1 MTDFELER
9 DAIVQTFL
17 GESQEGLA
25 VMEEVLIALEVRGED
40 PELLGTVFRLAHT
53 LKGNGSSLGFDGLV
67 RFCHTLEDL
76 LDRLRERSLPVTSEL
91 IALLLRAVDALREMV
106 PAAAAGADALSG
118 GQERLLRQL
127 AAHAATAKA
136 PAMAAAPVPAPEPQ
150 PTPVASADPGPRPS
164 TERAPGGSPRA
175 LRVDMHKLDRMLDLT
190 GEIAI
195 ARNRLRRM
203 LVEGEASPETIEA
216 QGEVDRLCQDLQER
230 VMQARLVPLRA
241 TLRQHIRTVRDLS
254 ASQGKQA
261 RLLIEGE
268 DVEVDTSVIEHV
280 RDPLTHMIR
289 NAVDHGIERPDRRR
303 QRGKDPCGTI
313 AIRARHES
321 GTIVLEISDDGAGLD
336 RERILD
342 RARRRGLDTAR
353 LEAGELQRLVFE
365 PGFSTAEAV
374 TELSGRGVGLDVVR
388 RNIHALRGSVGIRS
402 RAGEGTTIAVRLPLT
417 LAIIEGFG
425 VAVGDE
431 TYVIPLEAVAE
442 CLELP
447 AETSADGDGRGV
459 ISLRGKPLPYVRL
472 RRLFGCA
479 GDPRREHVVV
489 VRQDDGT
496 QAGLVVDDLHGESQT
511 VIKPLGRIF
520 RGLPGISGSAILG
533 SGRVALILDVPAL
546 LARALA
552 GAGETSGQDGR
563 GTETEATVC

>member
-17 GESQEGLA
+17 GETEEGLA
-25 VMEEVLIALEVRGED
+25 VMEEVLIALEVRGDD

-76 LDRLRERSLPVTSEL
+76 LDRLRERVLPVTADL

-106 PAAAAGADALSG
+106 PAAAAGADALNG

-127 AAHAATAKA
+127 AAYAASGTAPVA
-136 PAMAAAPVPAPEPQ
+136 SQPSADQAEEPVPAPI
-150 PTPVASADPGPRPS
+150 TTLDAS
-164 TERAPGGSPRA
+164 GGKSRG

-203 LVEGEASPETIEA
+203 LEEGGASPEMLEA
-216 QGEVDRLCQDLQER
+216 QSEVDRLGQDLQER

-261 RLLIEGE
+261 RLVVEGE

-289 NAVDHGIERPDRRR
+289 NAVDHGIERPDLRR

-313 AIRARHES
+313 ALRARHES

-342 RARRRGLDTAR
+342 RARRRGVDTAR
-353 LEAGELQRLVFE
+353 LDTGEVQRLVFE
-365 PGFSTAEAV
+365 PGFSTAETV

-402 RAGEGTTIAVRLPLT
+402 RAGEGTTITVRLPLT

-431 TYVIPLEAVAE
+431 TYVIPLEAVVE

-447 AETSADGDGRGV
+447 AEASSNGEGGGV
-459 ISLRGKPLPYVRL
+459 ISLRGAALPYVRL
-472 RRLFGCA
+472 RRLFGVA
-479 GDPRREHVVV
+479 GEGRREHVVV
-489 VRQDDGT
+489 VKQDDGAP
-496 QAGLVVDDLHGESQT
+496 AGLVVDDLYGESQT

-520 RGLPGISGSAILG
+520 RGLPGIAGSAILG

-552 GAGETSGQDGR
+552 GADETSGGDGR
-563 GTETEATVC
+563 ETETETTTC

>member
-17 GESQEGLA
+17 GETEEGLA
-25 VMEEVLIALEVRGED
+25 VMEEVLIALEVRGDD

-76 LDRLRERSLPVTSEL
+76 LDRLRERVLPVTADL

-106 PAAAAGADALSG
+106 PAAAAGADALNG

-127 AAHAATAKA
+127 AAYAASGTAPVA
-136 PAMAAAPVPAPEPQ
+136 SQPSADQAEEPVPAPI
-150 PTPVASADPGPRPS
+150 TTLDAS
-164 TERAPGGSPRA
+164 GGKSRG

-203 LVEGEASPETIEA
+203 LEEGGASPEMLEA
-216 QGEVDRLCQDLQER
+216 QSEVDRLGQDLQER

-261 RLLIEGE
+261 RLVVEGE

-289 NAVDHGIERPDRRR
+289 NAVDHGIERPDLRR

-313 AIRARHES
+313 ALRARHES

-342 RARRRGLDTAR
+342 RAQRRGVDTAR
-353 LEAGELQRLVFE
+353 LDAGEVQRLVFE
-365 PGFSTAEAV
+365 PGFSTAETV

-402 RAGEGTTIAVRLPLT
+402 RAGEGTTITVRLPLT

-431 TYVIPLEAVAE
+431 TYVIPLEAVVE

-447 AETSADGDGRGV
+447 AEASSNGEGGGV
-459 ISLRGKPLPYVRL
+459 ISLRGAALPYVRL
-472 RRLFGCA
+472 RRLFGVA
-479 GDPRREHVVV
+479 GEGRREHVVV
-489 VRQDDGT
+489 VKQDDGAP
-496 QAGLVVDDLHGESQT
+496 AGLVVDDLYGESQT

-520 RGLPGISGSAILG
+520 RGLPGIAGSAILG

-552 GAGETSGQDGR
+552 GADETSGGDGR
-563 GTETEATVC
+563 ETETETTTC

>member
-17 GESQEGLA
+17 GETEEGLA
-25 VMEEVLIALEVRGED
+25 VMEEVLIALEVRGDD

-76 LDRLRERSLPVTSEL
+76 LDRLRERVLPVTADL

-106 PAAAAGADALSG
+106 PAAAAGADALNG

-127 AAHAATAKA
+127 AAYAASGTAPVA
-136 PAMAAAPVPAPEPQ
+136 SQPSADQAEEPVPAPI
-150 PTPVASADPGPRPS
+150 TTLDAS
-164 TERAPGGSPRA
+164 GGKSRG

-203 LVEGEASPETIEA
+203 LEEGGASPEMLEA
-216 QGEVDRLCQDLQER
+216 QSEVDRLGQDLQER

-261 RLLIEGE
+261 RLVVEGE

-289 NAVDHGIERPDRRR
+289 NAVDHGIERPDLRR

-313 AIRARHES
+313 ALRVRHES

-342 RARRRGLDTAR
+342 RAHRRGVDTAR
-353 LEAGELQRLVFE
+353 LDAGEVQRLVFE
-365 PGFSTAEAV
+365 PGFSTAETV

-402 RAGEGTTIAVRLPLT
+402 RAGEGTTITVRLPLT

-431 TYVIPLEAVAE
+431 TYVIPLEAVVE

-447 AETSADGDGRGV
+447 AEASSNGEGGGV
-459 ISLRGKPLPYVRL
+459 ISLRGAALPYVRL
-472 RRLFGCA
+472 RRLFGVA
-479 GDPRREHVVV
+479 GEGRREHVVV
-489 VRQDDGT
+489 VKQDDGAP
-496 QAGLVVDDLHGESQT
+496 AGLVVDDLYGESQT

-520 RGLPGISGSAILG
+520 RGLPGIAGSAILG

-552 GAGETSGQDGR
+552 GADETSGGDGR
-563 GTETEATVC
+563 ETETETTTC